1 MENQHE
7 ASSGHIAIIAGSTG
21 LIGSCLLKQLAQSA
35 KYDQIHSV
43 GRRNPDFSNEK
54 TASHTVGFDALKQY
68 EEIAQ
73 ADDAFCCLGTTM
85 SKAGSKEAFYQV
97 DFEYVKD
104 FAEYA
109 QKIGCKRFFLISALG
124 ADKDSMV
131 YYNKV
136 KGEIE
141 EEVMS
146 MSFET
151 THIFRPSLLI
161 GEREEVRVGES
172 LGQKLAQW
180 FDFVIPKKFKAISA
194 EEVVR
199 FIKKQ
204 ALQPNLKDIHIHES
218 AEMLFG

>member
-1 MENQHE
+1 MENQQE
-7 ASSGHIAIIAGSTG
+7 MPSKHIAILAGSTG
-21 LIGSCLLKQLAQSA
+21 LVGSCLLKQLVQSA
-35 KYDQIHSV
+35 EYDKVHSV

-54 TASHTVGFDALKQY
+54 TVAHIVDFEELKKY
-68 EEIAQ
+68 GEIER

-85 SKAGSKEAFYQV
+85 SKAGSKESFYQV

-104 FAEYA
+104 FAEYS

-180 FDFVIPKKFKAISA
+180 FDFLIPKKFKAINA
-194 EEVVR
+194 EEVAK

-204 ALQPNLKDIHIHES
+204 AFQSDLKDIHIHES

>member
-1 MENQHE
+1 MENQYE
-7 ASSGHIAIIAGSTG
+7 TSSKHIAVLAGGTG
-21 LIGSCLLKQLAQSA
+21 LVGSCLLKQLAQSA
-35 KYDQIHSV
+35 KYDKIHSI
-43 GRRNPDFSNEK
+43 GRRSPDFSSDK
-54 TASHTVGFDALKQY
+54 TIDHTLDFDKLDDY
-68 EEIAQ
+68 EEIKHAN
-73 ADDAFCCLGTTM
+73 DAFCCLGTTM
-85 SKAGSKEAFYQV
+85 KKAGSKEAFYQV
-97 DFEYVKD
+97 DFEYVRE

-109 QKIGCKRFFLISALG
+109 QKVGCTRFFLISALG

-141 EEVMS
+141 EEIMS

-161 GEREEVRVGES
+161 GEREEVRVGEN
-172 LGQKLAQW
+172 LGQKFAQW
-180 FDFVIPKKFKAISA
+180 FDFIIPKKFKAISA
-194 EEVVR
+194 EEVAE

-204 ALQPNLKDIHIHES
+204 ALQPDLKDIHIHES